1 MEKTISQKNYKPYL
15 CIWGFLAVFAAMFTL
30 NFILPIKNIILI
42 NHFGDITGRA
52 TNWCYLLL
60 CILASYYILKIRK
73 FKLLDL
79 IVGIVLGY
87 IGWYV
92 GYNGYIS
99 SITVFAC
106 YYSACQ
112 IFRKYK
118 QENKYF
124 DIGIRIFLKS
134 LLFGIV
140 LAIPF
145 AIINDVAMNI
155 MSGSGFKSFSFGSII
170 PSALHAVPPG
180 ATEEIIFRFFLIA
193 FATYVF
199 GSNIPKDKFTVF
211 SVYILCIVPHNLIH
225 YPAVFLNS
233 PIMGIAVALFT
244 ALLFGIPMTWL
255 VRNKNL
261 QTSMAFHWF
270 IDFVRFIF

>member
-1 MEKTISQKNYKPYL
+1 MEKITSQKNYKPYL
-15 CIWGFLAVFAAMFTL
+15 CIWGFLAVFAVMYAV

-42 NHFGDITGRA
+42 NHFGDITARA
-52 TNWCYLLL
+52 TNWCY
-60 CILASYYILKIRK
+60 ILVCALAGYYILKIRK
-73 FKLLDL
+73 FKILDL
-79 IVGIVLGY
+79 IVGIVLGC

-99 SITVFAC
+99 SITVFLC

-124 DIGIRIFLKS
+124 EIDIKTLLKY
-134 LLFGIV
+134 LLFGIM

-145 AIINDVAMNI
+145 AIINVVVMNVL
-155 MSGSGFKSFSFGSII
+155 SGSGFKSFSFGNII

-180 ATEEIIFRFFLIA
+180 VAEEIIFRFFLLA
-193 FATYVF
+193 FVTCVF
-199 GSNIPKDKFTVF
+199 GGNIPKYRFTVF
-211 SVYILCIVPHNLIH
+211 LVYFTCIVPHNLIH
-225 YPAVFLNS
+225 YPTIFVNS
-233 PIMGIAVALFT
+233 PIIGIAVALFT
-244 ALLFGIPMTWL
+244 ALLYGVPMTWL

-261 QTSMAFHWF
+261 QTSIAFHWF
-270 IDFVRFIF
+270 IDFIRFIF